1 MGVAQNEARISR
13 TLKRISMQIIVD
25 GREMQPPEPL
35 EKTLSALDEL
45 GPGDE
50 VVLWVRCQPQ
60 PLFNVLKRNGY
71 QWTASD
77 GPDGSFEYRISKAA

>member
-1 MGVAQNEARISR
+1 
-13 TLKRISMQIIVD
+13 MQIFVD
-25 GREMQPPEPL
+25 GRNMQPPEPF

-50 VVLWVRCQPQ
+50 VLLWLHCQPQ

-77 GPDGSFEYRISKAA
+77 GPDGCFEYRISAAA